1 MTLRQCTKEELLYI
15 FKQLKEHYLFNLD
28 YHINLCLSDIEYQRD
43 IKKIDEGSKLA
54 EYSSAKRKE
63 YAKILESYDGMK
75 FGDIPLD
82 VLKKADKALKSAQE
96 ADRKYQKLM
105 GF

>member
-43 IKKIDEGSKLA
+43 MKKIDEGRKIA
-54 EYSSAKRKE
+54 EYSAAKRKE
-63 YAKILESYDGMK
+63 YAKILEPYDGKK
-75 FGDIPLD
+75 FANIPLD
-82 VLKKADKALKSAQE
+82 VLRRADTALKKAQE
-96 ADRKYQKLM
+96 ADKKYQKLM
-105 GF
+105 GL

>member
-43 IKKIDEGSKLA
+43 MKKIDEGRKFA
-54 EYSSAKRKE
+54 EQSYKKRIE
-63 YAKILESYDGMK
+63 YAKLLEPYEGKKITDVPI
-75 FGDIPLD
+75 DI
-82 VLKKADKALKSAQE
+82 LKKADKLLKEAHE
-96 ADRKYQKLM
+96 ADKKYQKTA